1 MGRRANGRVL
11 AALAALALLG
21 AGCTAGSEQ
30 AAFTSSPS
38 TTPPAPSSEASASAD
53 PDRQLVFA
61 VVTNGA
67 PTDPFWEVVKSGA
80 EDAGAVNDAQID
92 YQSDPD
98 PSAQARL
105 VDAAVSAAVDGLI
118 VSMPDPDTLSEP
130 MMRAGEAG
138 IPVITIN
145 EGAERSAE
153 FGALTHVGQSD
164 LDAGRGA
171 GQRLRDAGVTTLL
184 CVIQESGDQTL
195 EQRCQGAAEGFGGTD
210 TSVINLPVNGGNL
223 SAAETTIVSELTA
236 EPRIDGVLTL
246 SAAVASAAAAALE
259 NTGSAAALATFES
272 GTDVQQAIRDGQI
285 LFAVDQQEYLQGY
298 LPVVFLGLFVRT
310 GTIAGAGQPVPT
322 GPRYVTRDNV
332 DTVMDLSMTGTR

>member
-1 MGRRANGRVL
+1 MSRTRSWLVVGAA
-11 AALAALALLG
+11 AALSVS
-21 AGCTAGSEQ
+21 GCTAGSRSAEIPVE
-30 AAFTSSPS
+30 TL
-38 TTPPAPSSEASASAD
+38 TAPESASATPASDGD
-53 PDRQLVFA
+53 PDRRLTFA
-61 VVTNGA
+61 VVTHG
-67 PTDPFWEVVKSGA
+67 TVGDPFWDGVKTGA
-80 EDAGAVNDAQID
+80 EDAGAVTDAEID

-98 PSAQARL
+98 ASAQARL

-118 VSMPDPDTLSEP
+118 VSMPDPDALSEP
-130 MMRAGEAG
+130 MARASEAG

-164 LDAGRGA
+164 VDAGRGA

-184 CVIQESGDQTL
+184 CVIQDSGDQTL

-210 TSVINLPVNGGNL
+210 TSVINLAVNGGNL
-223 SAAETTIVSELTA
+223 TAAETTIVSELTA

-259 NTGSAAALATFES
+259 NTGSAATLATFEA

-332 DTVMDLSMTGTR
+332 DTVMDLFMTGSR

>member
-1 MGRRANGRVL
+1 MGRRVNGRVL
-11 AALAALALLG
+11 AALSTIALLG
-21 AGCTAGSEQ
+21 SGCTAGSEQ
-30 AAFTSSPS
+30 AAPASPS
-38 TTPPAPSSEASASAD
+38 TSPAPSSEAPQAN

-98 PSAQARL
+98 ASAQARL
-105 VDAAVSAAVDGLI
+105 IDAAVSASVDGLI
-118 VSMPDPDTLSEP
+118 VSMPDPDALSEP
-130 MMRAGEAG
+130 MARAGEAG

-164 LDAGRGA
+164 FDAGRGA
-171 GQRLRDAGVTTLL
+171 GQRLRDAGVNTLL
-184 CVIQESGDQTL
+184 CVIQDSGDQTL
-195 EQRCQGAAEGFGGTD
+195 EQRCQGAAEGFGGPD
-210 TSVINLPVNGGNL
+210 TSVINLAVNGGNL
-223 SAAETTIVSELTA
+223 TAAETTIVSELTA

-259 NTGSAAALATFES
+259 NTGSAATLATFEA
-272 GTDVQQAIRDGQI
+272 GTDVAQAIRDGQI

-298 LPVVFLGLFVRT
+298 LPVVFLALFART
-310 GTIAGAGQPVPT
+310 GTIAGAGQPVAT
-322 GPRYVTRDNV
+322 GPRYVTQDNV
-332 DTVMDLSMTGTR
+332 DTVMDLFMTGSR